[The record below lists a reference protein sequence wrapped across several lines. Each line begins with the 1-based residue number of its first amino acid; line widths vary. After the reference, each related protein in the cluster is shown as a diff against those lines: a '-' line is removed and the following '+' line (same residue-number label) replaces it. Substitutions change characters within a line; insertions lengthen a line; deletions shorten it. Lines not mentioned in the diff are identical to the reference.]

1 MNCADC
7 LNAMLDAEPAE
18 LRAHGGSELADHLRG
33 CLTCRGAANAIV
45 ADTRMLVRVAGHAA
59 PARASR
65 WRVTIAGVAAAGVIV
80 AIASRE
86 IAGDAGTA
94 TRQDSA
100 RTSLPVPSI
109 RPAGPVAV
117 AARPSSVPRAVLT
130 VPRARPA
137 DQQRLHAVAY
147 QPAPFVAIPIQP
159 ADTAAR
165 DGASPIVSVHPQ
177 GGRRAAIFRVAES
190 NVTVVWLY

>member
-45 ADTRMLVRVAGHAA
+45 ADTRMLARVAGHAA

-86 IAGDAGTA
+86 IAGNAGTA

-100 RTSLPVPSI
+100 RTSLPGPSM
-109 RPAGPVAV
+109 RPAGPVV
-117 AARPSSVPRAVLT
+117 AAAPSSAPRAVRT

-137 DQQRLHAVAY
+137 DQQRLHSVAY

-159 ADTAAR
+159 ADTATRGDAR
-165 DGASPIVSVHPQ
+165 PIVSVHPQ

>member
-7 LNAMLDAEPAE
+7 LNAMLDADPAE
-18 LRAHGGSELADHLRG
+18 LRARGGSELAEHLRG
-33 CLTCRGAANAIV
+33 CLACRRAADAIV
-45 ADTRMLVRVAGHAA
+45 ADTRMLATVVVHAE
-59 PARASR
+59 PAHASR
-65 WRVTIAGVAAAGVIV
+65 RRIAIAGLAAAGVIF

-86 IAGDAGTA
+86 IARHAGTA
-94 TRQDSA
+94 PRQDSP
-100 RTSLPVPSI
+100 RTSLPVASI
-109 RPAGPVAV
+109 RPAGPAAV
-117 AARPSSVPRAVLT
+117 AARPSSAPRSART

-147 QPAPFVAIPIQP
+147 QPTPFVAVPIQP

-165 DGASPIVSVHPQ
+165 DGANPIVSVNPH
-177 GGRRAAIFRVAES
+177 GGRRAAVFRVAES